1 MIINRPNIQ
10 TKYTHIDDFEIKAGD
25 FEGPLELLLYLVKEA
40 KIQIRDIFISN
51 ITEQYLSI
59 VAGMDTLDLDKT
71 SEFLEVAT
79 ILLEIKAKAMLPTLE
94 EMMPS
99 ESGEDLKE
107 RFLRKLE
114 EYQLFKEV
122 SEKLKVSENVNY
134 FYREPD
140 ESVNDVRYILRDMTM
155 DALMEAFSKLLHKVE
170 VKKSVTQPKKII
182 KDRFTVAE
190 KILFIREVAKERRS
204 ISFFELF
211 ERDYSRSEVITTF
224 LALLEILKLQYV
236 RAEQSGLF
244 EDIMLYYSE
253 AVNGN

>member
-1 MIINRPNIQ
+1 MSINRSNIQ

-40 KIQIRDIFISN
+40 KVQIRDIFISN
-51 ITEQYLSI
+51 ITEQYLLVI
-59 VAGMDTLDLDKT
+59 AGMDVLNLDKT

-79 ILLEIKAKAMLPTLE
+79 ILLEIKAKSMLPSLD
-94 EMMPS
+94 EMMPQ

-114 EYQLFKEV
+114 EYKLFKEA
-122 SEKLKVSENVNY
+122 SDKLKETENVNY

-140 ESVNDVRYILRDMTM
+140 ESVNDYRYILRDMTM
-155 DALMEAFSKLLHKVE
+155 DALMDAFSKLLHKVE
-170 VKKSVTQPKKII
+170 IKKSVTQPKKII

-190 KILFIREVAKERRS
+190 KIIFIWEIAKERKS

-211 ERDYSRSEVITTF
+211 ERDYSKGEVITTF

-244 EDIMLYYSE
+244 EDITLYYTE
-253 AVNGN
+253 GINGN